1 MGTLTSYYLA
11 DIFICQPYDS
21 LGIHPAGSFW
31 ASFGSYSFPYILVSS
46 NPPVRGFVG
55 FECVGTLTVIEKRV
69 SESEYSGLFG
79 VIWVK
84 KLFSMESWLVS
95 L

>member
-1 MGTLTSYYLA
+1 M
-11 DIFICQPYDS
+11 
-21 LGIHPAGSFW
+21 
-31 ASFGSYSFPYILVSS
+31 
-46 NPPVRGFVG
+46 G